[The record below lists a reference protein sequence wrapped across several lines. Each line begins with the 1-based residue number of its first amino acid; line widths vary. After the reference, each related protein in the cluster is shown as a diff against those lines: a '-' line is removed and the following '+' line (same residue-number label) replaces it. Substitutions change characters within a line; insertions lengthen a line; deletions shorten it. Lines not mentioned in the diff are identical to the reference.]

1 MTFLGGQQK
10 KGTVR
15 DVQRVEQVSH
25 FKEEHWIKSLEHR
38 NTFHSTSRVQNELEE
53 LQAHGSLWENVCGCL
68 SVLKILLILWNI
80 QKTSWGK
87 KKKEKKKHNSIITS
101 KSMGLNKGV

>member
-87 KKKEKKKHNSIITS
+87 KKKRRKKNTTV
-101 KSMGLNKGV
+101 L